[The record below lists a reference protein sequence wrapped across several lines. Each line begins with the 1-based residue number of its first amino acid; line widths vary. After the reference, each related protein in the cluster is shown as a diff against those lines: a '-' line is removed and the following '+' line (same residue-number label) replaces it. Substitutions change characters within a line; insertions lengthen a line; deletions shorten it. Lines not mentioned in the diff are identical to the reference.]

1 MTLPSQVHL
10 VQLNGKRSITQKQ
23 NEYSVVPCTLEHV
36 KFVADNIRQADKDE
50 LYSASGKFPLH
61 ALLHGFTHSDYLKAG
76 CVNGQPINIFGT
88 VPVLEGTAL
97 VWMVGTDGILDVS
110 TRFLR
115 ESRKYADEMQEN
127 YPLLWNFVDAKNTVH
142 HRWLQWLGFTLIRK
156 IKYGVLQGDFYEF
169 ARIKTNV

>member
-1 MTLPSQVHL
+1 
-10 VQLNGKRSITQKQ
+10 
-23 NEYSVVPCTLEHV
+23 
-36 KFVADNIRQADKDE
+36 
-50 LYSASGKFPLH
+50 
-61 ALLHGFTHSDYLKAG
+61 
-76 CVNGQPINIFGT
+76 
-88 VPVLEGTAL
+88 
-97 VWMVGTDGILDVS
+97 MVGTDGILDVS